1 MSQRSS
7 GSDTSDYEDSS
18 EEEIPFMK
26 ELRSLRYLE
35 LFHCEVTATGLTVIL
50 DKCTRLESLHVT
62 GSFIGRMEDDL
73 RERYDM
79 LRELTLP
86 ARKLVRVSIF

>member
-1 MSQRSS
+1 
-7 GSDTSDYEDSS
+7 
-18 EEEIPFMK
+18 MK
-26 ELRSLRYLE
+26 ELRYLE
-35 LFHCEVTATGLTVIL
+35 LFDCEVTAAGLTVIL